1 MKERKDYE
9 IYPTRTMPSFDLTM
23 SITAMPIFGDDS
35 FTEPPAAEKTEM
47 ETEIRTDEEVINTE
61 ESHSEGA
68 DSVPAEAVSEEP
80 VTEAEE
86 TELAITEEESETTEQ
101 REEERRDNKV
111 PFDLYLSDG
120 NVTIAGNSLYIESK
134 TNLITQDDV
143 LLLQNEKGE
152 QVSFTPTQSEATGN
166 FYFDIVVDT
175 PGVWHALA
183 YNDLRIKDEELN
195 FTVYRS
201 AEEYLSMAEERWKHV
216 LNNVNTTRAVSLS
229 RLSGRNR
236 YETAANVS
244 KSIFASANNVI
255 VTTGDSFKDSLVSI
269 NFANLVQ
276 ATILYTTPNELKDFT
291 RAEIARI
298 RAKRVFVVG
307 GPVAINESVVAEIR
321 AIPTVQS
328 VKRISGSNSS
338 ETAIALA
345 QAAKEFH
352 TANTCILTSGS
363 SYEEAIA
370 AGGLSGGKN
379 YPILYVSAGVLRNE
393 TKDYIARNFSSVIIV
408 GGTGA
413 VPNAVESTLRG
424 MGKTVTRVAGA
435 DNYEISRKIAA
446 SYFPHATTTYVAA
459 GNSFVDAVVGS
470 VAAAW
475 KNAPMVLVKGDTV
488 HTDFNRYLAET
499 KITRGNIIGGPVA
512 VTERYEAAL
521 KKALT
526 NAQIRKDLVIGAQ
539 QQIGK
544 PYALGAE
551 GPKAFDCSGLTLFLY
566 RNYAGKELLRRAVEQ
581 STMGRAV
588 SRAKLLPGDL
598 IFFAYNENLPG
609 VVSHVGI
616 YVGDNRMIH
625 APDVDRFVEYANI
638 YSGSL
643 NTNCVTSRNLLD

>member
-1 MKERKDYE
+1 MKSTQRALCLLLV
-9 IYPTRTMPSFDLTM
+9 LTM

-86 TELAITEEESETTEQ
+86 TELAITEEEPETTEQ
-101 REEERRDNKV
+101 REEERRDSKV

-307 GPVAINESVVAEIR
+307 GPVAIAER
-321 AIPTVQS
+321 TGW
-328 VKRISGSNSS
+328 KR
-338 ETAIALA
+338 
-345 QAAKEFH
+345 
-352 TANTCILTSGS
+352 
-363 SYEEAIA
+363 
-370 AGGLSGGKN
+370 
-379 YPILYVSAGVLRNE
+379 R
-393 TKDYIARNFSSVIIV
+393 D
-408 GGTGA
+408 
-413 VPNAVESTLRG
+413 
-424 MGKTVTRVAGA
+424 
-435 DNYEISRKIAA
+435 
-446 SYFPHATTTYVAA
+446 
-459 GNSFVDAVVGS
+459 
-470 VAAAW
+470 
-475 KNAPMVLVKGDTV
+475 
-488 HTDFNRYLAET
+488 
-499 KITRGNIIGGPVA
+499 
-512 VTERYEAAL
+512 
-521 KKALT
+521 
-526 NAQIRKDLVIGAQ
+526 
-539 QQIGK
+539 
-544 PYALGAE
+544 
-551 GPKAFDCSGLTLFLY
+551 
-566 RNYAGKELLRRAVEQ
+566 
-581 STMGRAV
+581 
-588 SRAKLLPGDL
+588 
-598 IFFAYNENLPG
+598 
-609 VVSHVGI
+609 
-616 YVGDNRMIH
+616 
-625 APDVDRFVEYANI
+625 
-638 YSGSL
+638 
-643 NTNCVTSRNLLD
+643 

>member
-345 QAAKEFH
+345 QAAKEFR

-643 NTNCVTSRNLLD
+643 NTNYVTSRNLLD

>member
-1 MKERKDYE
+1 M
-9 IYPTRTMPSFDLTM
+9 M
-23 SITAMPIFGDDS
+23 
-35 FTEPPAAEKTEM
+35 
-47 ETEIRTDEEVINTE
+47 
-61 ESHSEGA
+61 
-68 DSVPAEAVSEEP
+68 
-80 VTEAEE
+80 
-86 TELAITEEESETTEQ
+86 
-101 REEERRDNKV
+101 
-111 PFDLYLSDG
+111 
-120 NVTIAGNSLYIESK
+120 
-134 TNLITQDDV
+134 

-276 ATILYTTPNELKDFT
+276 ANILYTTPNELKDFT

-643 NTNCVTSRNLLD
+643 NTNYVTSRNLLD

>member
-643 NTNCVTSRNLLD
+643 NTNYVTSRNLLD